1 MSEDQVSKAKN
12 EDKKQEE
19 ANLGD
24 VVGAMGLLASAFSPP
39 EQQGEIQQQFN
50 QLGQMLG
57 GKDLLAAKAY
67 WWEKMSSSNGD
78 EVLQKAFAFGKDN
91 CAEFNVYLACALI
104 EGKPRFG
111 KVVKTTSGLARYYE
125 SETNSEIRLE
135 DDSIDFYVFCINPE
149 EFEVEWVEW
158 NNTVGDLPSS
168 FDFHGND
175 VNIGFTM
182 ASSLT
187 VHPGFILTDIP
198 GRSNKLV
205 YLYGG
210 KSQGTFNFEVLVLK
224 PKMKKESPKSTSA
237 LDIMDELDDIEM
249 ELLELEEKHRDEISE
264 LKKRQDVERKELKEK
279 RKLKR
284 AQMKQQLAKNKSQK
298 NENQNIECATQ

>member
-125 SETNSEIRLE
+125 SETNREIKLE
-135 DDSIDFYVFCINPE
+135 DDSIDFYVFCINTE

-158 NNTVGDLPSS
+158 NNKEGDLPSS

-182 ASSLT
+182 VSSLM
-187 VHPGFILTDIP
+187 VHPGFIWTGIP
-198 GRSNKLV
+198 GRPNELF

-210 KSQGTFNFEVLVLK
+210 KSEETFNFEVLVLK
-224 PKMKKESPKSTSA
+224 PKESPKSTSA